1 MMRGMKFTACMF
13 AAALLLGGIVCIHE
27 PVDED
32 YYLDIEKVHGKNK
45 PAPPPVIQNITRE
58 DVIVIDFSGT
68 ATIDPDTGTAD
79 GLYYLVYASA
89 DDPAHFSSELQ
100 YYDGL
105 YYLGYVA
112 HKDLNGDFTIRVDVG
127 NYRGDAYFW
136 MTAYDGGRE
145 SDHSNV
151 VYILIQ

>member
-1 MMRGMKFTACMF
+1 MMRVKNVSAY
-13 AAALLLGGIVCIHE
+13 LLLLAFLLCQTACIHE
-27 PVDED
+27 PVGED
-32 YYLDIEKVHGKNK
+32 YYLDIEKINGKNK
-45 PAPPPVIQNITRE
+45 PGPPPVIQSVSMT
-58 DVIVIDFSGT
+58 DVILIDFTGT

-89 DDPAHFSSELQ
+89 ENPANFSSELQ
-100 YYDGL
+100 FYDGL

-112 HKDLNGDFTIRVDVG
+112 HEELEGDFTIRVDVG
-127 NYRGDAYFW
+127 SYRGDAYFW

>member
-1 MMRGMKFTACMF
+1 MKRCLKLTWYIL
-13 AAALLLGGIVCIHE
+13 AATFLFSGIVCIHE
-27 PVDED
+27 PVNED
-32 YYLDIEKVHGKNK
+32 YYLDIEKVRGKHK
-45 PAPPPVIQNITRE
+45 PAPPPLIKSITQE
-58 DVIVIDFSGT
+58 DVVVIDFSGT

-89 DDPAHFSSELQ
+89 VDPANFSSELQ

-105 YYLGYVA
+105 YYIGYVA
-112 HKDLNGDFTIRVDVG
+112 HKDLKGDFTMRVNIT

-136 MTAYDGGRE
+136 ITAYDGGRE

-151 VYILIQ
+151 VHILIQ

>member
-1 MMRGMKFTACMF
+1 MSCFLKFTEYSLLAT
-13 AAALLLGGIVCIHE
+13 LLLSGIACIHE
-27 PVDED
+27 PVGDD

-45 PAPPPVIQNITRE
+45 PEPPPVIKNITR
-58 DVIVIDFSGT
+58 DGVILIDFSET
-68 ATIDPDTGTAD
+68 KTIDPDTGTAD

-89 DDPAHFSSELQ
+89 DNPANFSSELQ

-112 HKDLNGDFTIRVDVG
+112 HADLKGDYTIRVDIG

-151 VYILIQ
+151 VYILIP